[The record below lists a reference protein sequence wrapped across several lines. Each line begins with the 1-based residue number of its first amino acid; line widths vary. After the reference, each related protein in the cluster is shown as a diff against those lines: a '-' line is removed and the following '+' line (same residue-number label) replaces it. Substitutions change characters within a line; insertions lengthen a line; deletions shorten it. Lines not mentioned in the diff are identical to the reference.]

1 MHRKQRDRMRV
12 KNQKFQ
18 KNSRSK
24 SQTTKSKKSEAEKS
38 ASQRKPN
45 CPIRNE
51 SQHSGQRFWSECW
64 DKVLSSR
71 ELRPNIQTI
80 YQWGQCSTESA
91 SRFENRAEGSNKAEP
106 PWLVPLPE
114 RNMP

>member
-24 SQTTKSKKSEAEKS
+24 SQTAKSKKSEAEKS

-51 SQHSGQRFWSECW
+51 SQHSGQRFWSESS

-80 YQWGQCSTESA
+80 YHEEKALPPIRSRSVTDDLEQQLSAGQ
-91 SRFENRAEGSNKAEP
+91 RG
-106 PWLVPLPE
+106 
-114 RNMP
+114 

>member
-51 SQHSGQRFWSECW
+51 SQHSEQRFWSECS
-64 DKVLSSR
+64 DTVLSSR

-80 YQWGQCSTESA
+80 YQYFMVSMFCSGHATS
-91 SRFENRAEGSNKAEP
+91 SRTRFCAA
-106 PWLVPLPE
+106 LH
-114 RNMP
+114 

>member
-51 SQHSGQRFWSECW
+51 SQHSGQRFWSESS

-71 ELRPNIQTI
+71 ELPPNLQTI
-80 YQWGQCSTESA
+80 YHLFWWVSSSRDICS
-91 SRFENRAEGSNKAEP
+91 
-106 PWLVPLPE
+106 PE
-114 RNMP
+114 YLLDFRHNTVGIY

>member
-51 SQHSGQRFWSECW
+51 SQHSGQRFWSESS

-80 YQWGQCSTESA
+80 YQILTYIPSFLIQNTNVYFVSKLKQNSLILLT
-91 SRFENRAEGSNKAEP
+91 
-106 PWLVPLPE
+106 LLP
-114 RNMP
+114 

>member
-51 SQHSGQRFWSECW
+51 SQHSGQRFWSESS

-80 YQWGQCSTESA
+80 YHRQRHQSGGMSSLWQNAFSL
-91 SRFENRAEGSNKAEP
+91 R
-106 PWLVPLPE
+106 
-114 RNMP
+114 M